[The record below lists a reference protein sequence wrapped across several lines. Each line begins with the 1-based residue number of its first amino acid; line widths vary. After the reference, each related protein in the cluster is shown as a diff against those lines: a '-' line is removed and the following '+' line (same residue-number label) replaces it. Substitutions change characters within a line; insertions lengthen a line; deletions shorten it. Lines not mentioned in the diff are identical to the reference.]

1 MKLKVCGMRS
11 SKNIIDLAKIMP
23 DYMGFI
29 FWENSKRFV
38 SNSTPD
44 IGETVKK
51 VGVFV
56 NARLDYIQKCI
67 EAHKLNAVQLH
78 GNESPE
84 QCGELGEIDVEVI
97 KAFTV
102 QKKFDFNK
110 ILVYESVCDY
120 FLFDTKG
127 ELRGGNGLQFDWTIL
142 KDYPS
147 KKPFFLSG
155 GIGPNDCVAIASIIK
170 LNLPLYAIDVNSKF
184 EIEPGFK
191 NIQSI
196 KEFKSK
202 LNDEISG

>member
-11 SKNIIDLAKIMP
+11 PNNIINLAKIMP

-102 QKKFDFNK
+102 QKKFDFSR

-127 ELRGGNGLQFDWTIL
+127 ELRGGNGLHFDWTIL

>member
-11 SKNIIDLAKIMP
+11 SKNIINLARIMP

-44 IGETVKK
+44 LGEAVKK

-56 NARLDYIQKCI
+56 NASLDHIKDCI
-67 EAHKLNAVQLH
+67 KAHKLKAIQLH

-84 QCGELGEIDVEVI
+84 QCSELGDVDVEVI
-97 KAFTV
+97 KAFAV
-102 QKKFDFNK
+102 QKEFDFSE
-110 ILVYESVCDY
+110 IDAYESVCDY

-127 ELRGGNGLQFDWTIL
+127 ELPGGNGHHFDWTLL

-155 GIGPNDCVAIASIIK
+155 GIGPNDYVAIASIIK

-191 NIQSI
+191 NIKSI

-202 LNDEISG
+202 LRNEIPG

>member
-11 SKNIIDLAKIMP
+11 PNNIINLAKIMP

-102 QKKFDFNK
+102 QKKFDFSK

-127 ELRGGNGLQFDWTIL
+127 ELPGGNGLHFNWNLL

-147 KKPFFLSG
+147 TKPFFLSG

-184 EIEPGFK
+184 ETEPGFK

-196 KEFKSK
+196 KDFKLK
-202 LNDEISG
+202 LYNEISG

>member
-11 SKNIIDLAKIMP
+11 PKNISNLAKIKP
-23 DYMGFI
+23 DYIGLI

-38 SNSTPD
+38 FNSTPD
-44 IGETVKK
+44 LGEPVKK

-56 NARLDYIQKCI
+56 NASLKYIKECI
-67 EAHKLNAVQLH
+67 EAHKLKGVQLH
-78 GNESPE
+78 GNESPK
-84 QCGELGEIDVEVI
+84 QCSELKEIDVEVI
-97 KAFTV
+97 KAFAI
-102 QKKFDFNK
+102 QKKFDFSE
-110 ILVYESVCDY
+110 IELYEPVCDY
-120 FLFDTKG
+120 FLFDAKG
-127 ELRGGNGLQFDWTIL
+127 ELPGGNGLHFDWTLL

-170 LNLPLYAIDVNSKF
+170 LNLPLYAVDVNSKF

-196 KEFKSK
+196 KKFKSK
-202 LNDEISG
+202 LYNEISG

>member
-11 SKNIIDLAKIMP
+11 SKNIINLAKIMP

-56 NARLDYIQKCI
+56 NARLDYIQECI

-84 QCGELGEIDVEVI
+84 QCGELGEIDVEII

-102 QKKFDFNK
+102 QKKFDFSK

-127 ELRGGNGLQFDWTIL
+127 ELPGGNGLHFNWTLL

-184 EIEPGFK
+184 ETEPGFK

-196 KEFKSK
+196 KDFKLK
-202 LNDEISG
+202 LYNEISG

>member
-11 SKNIIDLAKIMP
+11 SKNIINLAKIMP

-38 SNSTPD
+38 SNSTPFL
-44 IGETVKK
+44 GERVKK

-56 NARLDYIQKCI
+56 NANLEYIKKCV
-67 EAHKLNAVQLH
+67 EAHRLKAVQLH

-84 QCGELGEIDVEVI
+84 QCSKLGEVDVEVI
-97 KAFTV
+97 KAFAV
-102 QKKFDFNK
+102 QREFDFNE
-110 ILVYESVCDY
+110 IVIYESVCDY

-127 ELRGGNGLQFDWTIL
+127 ELPGGNGLHFDWTIL
-142 KDYPS
+142 KEYPS

-155 GIGPNDCVAIASIIK
+155 GIGPNDFVAIKSIIK

-184 EIEPGFK
+184 EIEPGLK
-191 NIQSI
+191 DIQSI

-202 LNDEISG
+202 LNNEISG

>member
-11 SKNIIDLAKIMP
+11 PENIIYLAKIMP

-44 IGETVKK
+44 LVEPIKK

-56 NARLDYIQKCI
+56 NARLDFIKECI
-67 EAHKLNAVQLH
+67 EAHKLQAVQLH

-84 QCGELGEIDVEVI
+84 RCSKLRENNVEVI
-97 KAFTV
+97 KAFSV
-102 QKKFDFNK
+102 QEKFDFSK
-110 ILVYESVCDY
+110 IMIYESVCDY

-127 ELRGGNGLQFDWTIL
+127 GLPGGNGLHFDWTL
-142 KDYPS
+142 LEDYPS

-155 GIGPNDCVAIASIIK
+155 GIGPNDYVAIASIIK
-170 LNLPLYAIDVNSKF
+170 LNLPLYAVDINSKF
-184 EIEPGFK
+184 ETEPGFK

-196 KEFKSK
+196 KDFKLK
-202 LNDEISG
+202 LYNEISG

>member
-11 SKNIIDLAKIMP
+11 PNNIINLAKIMP

-44 IGETVKK
+44 LGETVKK

-102 QKKFDFNK
+102 QKKFDFSK

-127 ELRGGNGLQFDWTIL
+127 ELPGGNGLHFNWNLL
-142 KDYPS
+142 KDYPFT
-147 KKPFFLSG
+147 KPFFLSG

-184 EIEPGFK
+184 ETEPGFK

-196 KEFKSK
+196 KDFKLK
-202 LNDEISG
+202 LYNEISG

>member
-1 MKLKVCGMRS
+1 MKLKVCGMRY
-11 SKNIIDLAKIMP
+11 SKNIINLAKIMP

-44 IGETVKK
+44 LGGTVKK

-56 NARLDYIQKCI
+56 NASLEYIKDCI
-67 EAHKLNAVQLH
+67 DAHKLKAVQLH

-84 QCGELGEIDVEVI
+84 QCGELAEVDVEVI
-97 KAFTV
+97 KAFAI
-102 QKKFDFNK
+102 QREFDFSATV
-110 ILVYESVCDY
+110 IYESVCDY

-127 ELRGGNGLQFDWTIL
+127 ELPGGNGLHFDWNVL
-142 KDYPS
+142 KDYHS

-184 EIEPGFK
+184 EVEPGFK

>member
-11 SKNIIDLAKIMP
+11 SKNIINLAKIMP

-44 IGETVKK
+44 LRGPVKK

-56 NARLDYIQKCI
+56 NANLEYIKKCV
-67 EAHKLNAVQLH
+67 EAHRLKAVQLH

-84 QCGELGEIDVEVI
+84 QCSKLGEVDVEVI
-97 KAFTV
+97 KAFAV
-102 QKKFDFNK
+102 HREFDFNE
-110 ILVYESVCDY
+110 IVDYESVCDY

-127 ELRGGNGLQFDWTIL
+127 ELPGGNGLHFDWTVL

-155 GIGPNDCVAIASIIK
+155 GIGPNDFLAIKSIIK

-184 EIEPGFK
+184 EIEPGLK
-191 NIQSI
+191 DIQSI

-202 LNDEISG
+202 LNNEISG

>member
-11 SKNIIDLAKIMP
+11 PNNIINLAKIMP

-44 IGETVKK
+44 LGETVKK

-56 NARLDYIQKCI
+56 NARLDYIQECI

-102 QKKFDFNK
+102 QKKFDFSK

-127 ELRGGNGLQFDWTIL
+127 ELPGGNGLHFNWNLL